1 MTSDYE
7 VVIGLEIHT
16 ELCTKRKAFCGCP
29 NDFNVPPN
37 TNVCPTCLGMPGAL
51 PVLNPEMLEFA
62 LRVCLAL
69 HTTINQRCHFDRKH
83 YFYPDLPKAYQI
95 SQKYKQI
102 GVNGYLAVEAEEGG
116 EKKVRIAD
124 VHMEEDTGTLAH
136 AEAYVRKGTS
146 TVNYNRSGV
155 PLLEIV
161 SEPDMRSVKEVSSY
175 MHRMRDLLDFLA
187 VSDCRMEEG
196 SIRYEASVS
205 LRPFGQRELGT
216 RVEIKNLGS
225 FRSVEQAVEAEI
237 KRQQRTLSSGQRV
250 LQETVLYDEDKKETR
265 PMRSKESSSDYRY
278 FPEPD
283 LPPVVIT
290 DEELDQ
296 VRRSMPPLRDEVTDL
311 MIRDHGLTEYAAE
324 VLTGSRALAD
334 YYRAAVKAG
343 GEAFAVPVANWL
355 QNTML
360 GYLSEAGID
369 ITECPVTAQE
379 LAELIKRVE
388 EKRITATAGK
398 NCLRKALTAKGKILD
413 LLDKQGE
420 MVSDDSQLTGWIRQV
435 LDENPDKVAAYHG
448 GKTKMIQFFI
458 GQVMRL
464 SRGQAQPQKVQE
476 LLEKELNSR
485 GGGRKS
491 AGHIQ

>member
-69 HTTINQRCHFDRKH
+69 HTDINQRCHFDRKH

-102 GVNGYLAVEAEEGG
+102 GVNGYLMVEAEDGG

-175 MHRMRDLLDFLA
+175 MRRMRDLLDFLA

-205 LRPFGQRELGT
+205 LRPFGHPELGT

-225 FRSVEQAVEAEI
+225 FRSVEQAVEVEI
-237 KRQQRTLSSGQRV
+237 KRQRRTLESGQKV
-250 LQETVLYDEDKKETR
+250 LQETVLFDEDKKETR

-283 LPPVVIT
+283 LPPINIP

-296 VRRSMPPLRDEVTDL
+296 VRRSMPPLRDKVMKM
-311 MIRDHGLTEYAAE
+311 MIEEHGLTEYAAD
-324 VLTGSRALAD
+324 VLTASRALAD
-334 YYRAAVKAG
+334 FYRSAVRAG
-343 GEAFAVPVANWL
+343 GKDLAVPIANWI
-355 QNTML
+355 QNTVL

-369 ITECPVTAQE
+369 ITECPVTADE
-379 LAELIKRVE
+379 LAELVQRVE
-388 EKRITATAGK
+388 DKRITATVGK
-398 NCLRKALTAKGKILD
+398 GCLREAFSAKGKILD
-413 LLDKQGE
+413 LLDRQGE
-420 MVSDDSQLTGWIRQV
+420 MVSDDSQLTGWIQQV
-435 LDENPDKVAAYHG
+435 LDENPDKIEAYHG

-464 SRGQAQPQKVQE
+464 SKGQAQPQKVKE
-476 LLEKELNSR
+476 LVESELEK
-485 GGGRKS
+485 RK
-491 AGHIQ
+491 